1 MHYNRSRLRE
11 KIEGKF
17 EWTKFYR
24 GDKMAANLN
33 LNAVNQITKGSFLY
47 EQNQKVNTISLI
59 LKGRVLVYNNGIK
72 TLMGSGSFLGIS
84 DFSQGRFISNYIA
97 YDNLV
102 IYVFPITEIEE
113 IENILN
119 VNKDYSGLMVAYLNK
134 YLFELNKTET
144 LLRKCADNL
153 YLFVKEKYQEYVRI
167 CKQSGNSP
175 VSIRGM
181 ADIENYDTDN
191 LLDKNRIDY
200 YGECSK
206 IPNDIQKE
214 FFSYSNQVTMYHVN
228 DQSEIIGMQNKECI
242 QLVGYISK
250 IFEALINK
258 DTDCLYKAI
267 AKLAI
272 DISSKGGR
280 NEELLSMIDEIVE
293 EINVTEKLFLE
304 KSGYKLDAD
313 REKMEEIYFVLITGD
328 NKDSVSTEIQ
338 MKYTNQDAETA
349 TNEMKDSLKQIL
361 TYSEIE
367 EDRIEEITKL
377 IIDFSNLNDKTST
390 EDRIRLLRRR
400 ISDAFYDVYMRVF
413 LKAYKESKICRVIDM
428 FLKYGFFDENL
439 LTNDQCIELYYLK
452 DENSQNGPCKVYNIK
467 DWLIEIFEGRKEP
480 SKSEF
485 DLDYTENL
493 REIKKTQKMSEK
505 EEKEYLTNP
514 VRKVDYEIKNMFRYN
529 NRLVNGQISIFVPI
543 LYKDNMNG
551 AFSKILTTTDKI
563 NGTLNELLEI
573 DYSVFYREVLYYD
586 KEKGIKKEYIMKQ
599 VFPDLLLLPT
609 VGGNAVMW
617 QEIDGKKRDTSGRFL
632 FPIFCDG
639 DLKDMF
645 IKVLGK
651 FRFELCRT
659 IQGTAWNNIK
669 ERSLTSEYVDYIQF
683 YRKNRDL
690 TEEKREKI
698 KVQIQKGKNNMREI
712 FLIDYIL
719 WIKNESQGA
728 IRLTKPV
735 REILSTYCPFG
746 KPIRDRIAL
755 QPLFEESMAR
765 YNREKLKKI
774 KDYDLRIRALL
785 KEGIEIPLEIE
796 TTQTYYN
803 DL

>member
-1 MHYNRSRLRE
+1 
-11 KIEGKF
+11 
-17 EWTKFYR
+17 
-24 GDKMAANLN
+24 MATNLN

-59 LKGRVLVYNNGIK
+59 IKGRVLVYNSGIK
-72 TLMGSGSFLGIS
+72 TLMGSGSFLGVS
-84 DFSQGRFISNYIA
+84 DIYQGKFMSNYIA

-102 IYVFPITEIEE
+102 IYVFPITKTEE
-113 IENILN
+113 IESILN
-119 VNKDYSGLMVAYLNK
+119 GNKDYSGLMVAYLNK

-153 YLFVKEKYQEYVRI
+153 YLFVKEKYENYIKI

-175 VSIRGM
+175 ASIRGIG
-181 ADIENYDTDN
+181 DVDNYDTDN
-191 LLDKNRIDY
+191 LLDRNKIDY
-200 YGECSK
+200 YVECSK
-206 IPNDIQKE
+206 IPNDIQKG

-228 DQSEIIGMQNKECI
+228 DQSEIIGLQNNECI
-242 QLVGYISK
+242 QLAEYIGRL
-250 IFEALINK
+250 FEILINK
-258 DTDCLYKAI
+258 DTDCLYKSI

-272 DISSKGGR
+272 DIATNKGR

-293 EINVTEKLFLE
+293 QINITEKLFLE

-313 REKMEEIYFVLITGD
+313 REKMEEIYFILLTGD
-328 NKDSVSTEIQ
+328 KKDTVSTETQ
-338 MKYTNQDAETA
+338 MKYTSQDAETA
-349 TNEMKDSLKQIL
+349 SNEMKDSLKKIL

-367 EDRIEEITKL
+367 EDRAQEITKL
-377 IIDFSNLNDKTST
+377 IIDFNNLIDKTST

-400 ISDAFYDVYMRVF
+400 ISEAFYEIYMKVF
-413 LKAYKESKICRVIDM
+413 LKSYKDNKVSRVIDM
-428 FLKYGFFDENL
+428 FLKYGFIDENL

-452 DENSQNGPCKVYNIK
+452 EENNENGPCKVYNIK
-467 DWLIEIFEGRKEP
+467 DWLFEIYSGRKDP

-485 DLDYTENL
+485 DLDYIENL

-514 VRKVDYEIKNMFRYN
+514 IRKVEYEIKNMFRYN
-529 NRLVNGQISIFVPI
+529 NRLVNGQISIYVPI
-543 LYKDNMNG
+543 LFKENING
-551 AFSKILTTTDKI
+551 SFSKTFITS
-563 NGTLNELLEI
+563 NRLNESINQLLEI

-599 VFPDLLLLPT
+599 VFPDIILLPSAG
-609 VGGNAVMW
+609 VNSVMW

-632 FPIFCDG
+632 FPIFCEG
-639 DLKDMF
+639 DLNDML
-645 IKVLGK
+645 IKACGR

-659 IQGTAWNNIK
+659 IQGTAWNNIREK
-669 ERSLTSEYVDYIQF
+669 SLTSEYVDYIQF

-698 KVQIQKGKNNMREI
+698 RLQIQKGKNNMREI
-712 FLIDYIL
+712 FLIDYTL

-728 IRLTKPV
+728 IRLNKPV

-746 KPIRDRIAL
+746 KPIRDRIML

-765 YNREKLKKI
+765 FNREKLKKI

-785 KEGIEIPLEIE
+785 KDDIVIPPEIE
-796 TTQTYYN
+796 STQIFYT